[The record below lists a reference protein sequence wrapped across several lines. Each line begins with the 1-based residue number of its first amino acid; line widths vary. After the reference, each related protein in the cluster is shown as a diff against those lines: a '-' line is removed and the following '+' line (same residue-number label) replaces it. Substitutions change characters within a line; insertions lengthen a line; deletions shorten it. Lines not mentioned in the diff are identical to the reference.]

1 MKKLDDLSAQ
11 IKEMNEIIKEMQLNL
26 KILKDRAE

>member
-11 IKEMNEIIKEMQLNL
+11 IKEMNQIIKEMQLNL
-26 KILKDRAE
+26 KILKDRGE

>member
-1 MKKLDDLSAQ
+1 MKKLDDLTAQ

-26 KILKDRAE
+26 KILKDRGE

>member
-26 KILKDRAE
+26 KILKDTGE

>member
-26 KILKDRAE
+26 KILKDRGE